1 MRYLIINTLLVF
13 FGFQANC
20 QTLQE
25 TELWIAD
32 KIESYQFSKRD
43 KRDANVF
50 WTDITAVADF
60 SNSGYLFI
68 SEIRYYKS
76 EYLPTLHRSH
86 VIPIKHM
93 KSIRYK
99 IEDDYVAVEF
109 RIKSDHVA
117 GQNMIL
123 NEIYDENGLV
133 SESNNVDRF
142 SIILDRSFLKDHL
155 PNRFRKAVNH
165 LIELNGGEVMNE
177 VF

>member
-1 MRYLIINTLLVF
+1 MF

-32 KIESYQFSKRD
+32 KIESYQFSKQD
-43 KRDANVF
+43 KRDANVV
-50 WTDITAVADF
+50 WTDITTVADF
-60 SNSGYLFI
+60 SNTGYLFI

-86 VIPIKHM
+86 IIPIKHM
-93 KSIRYK
+93 KGIRYI

-109 RIKSDHVA
+109 RITSGHVA

-123 NEIYDENGLV
+123 KEVYDKNGLV

-142 SIILDRSFLKDHL
+142 SIILGRSFINDHL
-155 PNRFRKAVNH
+155 PNRFRKAINH
-165 LIELNGGEVMNE
+165 LIELNGGEVVKE

>member
-1 MRYLIINTLLVF
+1 MRFLVINTLLVF

-32 KIESYQFSKRD
+32 KIESYQFSKQG
-43 KRDANVF
+43 KHDANVF

-76 EYLPTLHRSH
+76 KYPPTLHRSH
-86 VIPIKHM
+86 IIPIKHM
-93 KSIRYK
+93 KSIRYN

-109 RIKSDHVA
+109 RIKSDNVA

-123 NEIYDENGLV
+123 KEIYDENGLV

-142 SIILDRSFLKDHL
+142 SIILGRSFLTDHL
-155 PNRFRKAVNH
+155 PNRFRKAINL
-165 LIELNGGEVMNE
+165 LIELNGGEVVNE

>member
-1 MRYLIINTLLVF
+1 MNTLLVF
-13 FGFQANC
+13 SGFQANC

-32 KIESYQFSKRD
+32 KIESYQFSERD
-43 KRDANVF
+43 NRDANAF
-50 WTDITAVADF
+50 WTDVTAVADF

-76 EYLPTLHRSH
+76 ENLPTLHRSH
-86 VIPIKHM
+86 IIPIKHM

-99 IEDDYVAVEF
+99 IEDDYVEVEF
-109 RIKSDHVA
+109 GIKSDHVA

-123 NEIYDENGLV
+123 KEIYDENGLV

-142 SIILDRSFLKDHL
+142 SIILGRSFLKDHL
-155 PNRFRKAVNH
+155 PNRFRRAINH
-165 LIELNGGEVMNE
+165 LIELNGGEVVKE